1 MNTSKRCV
9 ELRTNKETK
18 SKQNIQKAADFLKS
32 FMLGFDLSDAIA
44 MLRLDDLY
52 LETFEIKD
60 GKQLDLE
67 KNFLEFGFSKLIF

>member
-67 KNFLEFGFSKLIF
+67 KNFLEFGFQS